1 MLKEGFSNLVY
12 FHNRFIEML
21 VARSNSQM
29 SEELRRITLLVKIL
43 VYGSFFCL
51 LMTLV
56 RMRGDVGASE
66 ASMSGI
72 LVPGTVVTGAVVSG
86 MGSVLLFSLLIFFV
100 VTGRHRPAA
109 DLSIL
114 VVLFL
119 ILFMAYSDGG
129 LHSRVM
135 TWLSAL
141 PLMANFIGVRLR
153 SVQTCLIA
161 IFGLVLVFAAQTFGM
176 IDNPLPEDPLFGRMM
191 AGIASMF
198 FVSAV
203 SQAYEGARQE
213 AEGHILV
220 ASEKAQQLA
229 RLKSDFLA
237 NMSHE
242 IRNPLNALIGMLR
255 LLKRSDLND
264 SQAERAEIAHSNAQS
279 LLGLLNDILDL
290 SKIDA
295 GKLSLET
302 VEFDLQCMLGELVEA
317 MAVGA
322 QEKGLELMLDLTA
335 VSDSM
340 VVGDPVRIKQIFTNL
355 IGNAIKFTQ
364 QGEIIVGASLE
375 HNANNSEASDG
386 EEGHRQGHAL
396 YWLKGSIEDSGVG
409 VPLAAQESLFEP
421 FVQGDNSITR
431 THGGT
436 GLGLTICQKICRAM
450 HGEISVISRKGGGS
464 RFNFEVEVKRR
475 LKSESTSECS
485 DPCLNGARI
494 LVVDDNQTCSELL
507 AKQLTIWGA
516 KVTLASSASSGLET
530 IQKNVLIPFSILL
543 IDFEMPEVN
552 GITFGEIFSKRYPDS
567 DCKMVLMT
575 LLISEFDS
583 GRPAE
588 VGFDRCVAKPITI
601 SDLQSFVA

>member
-56 RMRGDVGASE
+56 RMRGDAVAPE
-66 ASMSGI
+66 ALISSA
-72 LVPGTVVTGAVVSG
+72 LVSG
-86 MGSVLLFSLLIFFV
+86 VGSVLLLSVLIFFV
-100 VTGRHRPAA
+100 VTGRHRAAA
-109 DLSIL
+109 DLSI
-114 VVLFL
+114 VAVLFL
-119 ILFMAYSDGG
+119 ILFMAYTDGG

-135 TWLSAL
+135 AWLSAL

-153 SVQTCLIA
+153 SVQTCLVA
-161 IFGLVLVFAAQTFGM
+161 TFGLVLVFAAQTFG
-176 IDNPLPEDPLFGRMM
+176 IVDNPLPEDPLFGRMM
-191 AGIASMF
+191 AGVTSMF

-203 SQAYEGARQE
+203 SQAYEGARQA
-213 AEGHILV
+213 AEGHILA
-220 ASEKAQQLA
+220 ASEKAQELA

-255 LLKRSDLND
+255 LLKRSELND
-264 SQAERAEIAHSNAQS
+264 SQAERAEIAYSNAQS

-290 SKIDA
+290 SKMDA
-295 GKLSLET
+295 GKLRLET
-302 VEFDLQCMLGELVEA
+302 VEFDLRCMLGELVET

-322 QEKGLELMLDLTA
+322 QEKGLELILDLTA
-335 VSDSM
+335 ISDSI

-355 IGNAIKFTQ
+355 LGNAIKFTQ
-364 QGEIIVGASLE
+364 QGEIVVRVSLE
-375 HNANNSEASDG
+375 RVASNSEARDG
-386 EEGHRQGHAL
+386 EEGHHQGHAL
-396 YWLKGSIEDSGVG
+396 YRLKGSVEDSGVG

-421 FVQGDNSITR
+421 FVQGDTSITR

-436 GLGLTICQKICRAM
+436 GLGLTICKKICRAM
-450 HGEISVISRKGGGS
+450 DGEISVISGEGGGS
-464 RFNFEVEVKRR
+464 LFNFEIEVKRS
-475 LKSESTSECS
+475 LSSMSTSECS
-485 DPCLNGARI
+485 DPCLNGTRI
-494 LVVDDNQTCSELL
+494 LVVDDNQSCSELL

-516 KVTLASSASSGLET
+516 KVTLASSALSGLEE
-530 IQKNVLIPFSILL
+530 IQKNVLSPFSILL
-543 IDFEMPEVN
+543 VDFEMPEVN
-552 GITFGEIFSKRYPDS
+552 GISFGETLSKQYPDN

-583 GRPAE
+583 GLPAE
-588 VGFDRCVAKPITI
+588 VGFDLCVAKPITI
-601 SDLQSFVA
+601 SDLQNFVA